1 MDLFDARLRLNVALF
16 HTEYDDLQN
25 QILVGQFFIVRNGE
39 GAEIDGLEV
48 EGAFAA
54 TDNLSFT
61 FGATYLDTEF
71 DNGTDFGMGD
81 VGGEDLPWAPELSGN
96 LGWDYVRGIG
106 ASDLEIFFAGNVLY
120 KDDYIANSSADPSSE
135 QDSYEMLAAT
145 LGVRNERWSGSIWC
159 RNCTDE
165 DVAEVQFANPLFG
178 TPLAYRNK
186 PLEYGVTL
194 RFSF

>member
-1 MDLFDARLRLNVALF
+1 MRRAVVTGLG
-16 HTEYDDLQN
+16 
-25 QILVGQFFIVRNGE
+25 LVTPL
-39 GAEIDGLEV
+39 ADGVEV

-71 DNGTDFGMGD
+71 DDGTDFGTGD
-81 VGGEDLPWAPELSGN
+81 LGGEDLPWAPELSGN

-106 ASDLEIFFAGNVLY
+106 ASDLEVFFAGNVLY
-120 KDDYIANSSADPSSE
+120 KDDYIANSAALPSAE
-135 QDSYEMLAAT
+135 QESYEMLAAT
-145 LGVRNERWSGSIWC
+145 LGIRNERWSGSIWC

-165 DVAEVQFANPLFG
+165 DVAELQFANPLFG